1 MDKKSIIGLVL
12 IFAIFVGYMF
22 WVAPSKEEM
31 AERQRV
37 YDSTMAAQLE
47 QQRVEDSI
55 LAAKARL
62 DSLAAAG
69 DTALQG
75 SLRKV
80 ADMGAFNAAAQ
91 GEARTLTVGND
102 RMTVEFNTLGARV
115 DRVVLADYL
124 TYDSNE
130 LVLITPSEDNM
141 NLVFS
146 TEDNRVVNT
155 KDLVFTPYI
164 YGKPAGNYDWNV
176 REGDSLEVS
185 FRAEVADSL
194 TNGYLEFCYV
204 IHDNHEVDF
213 GINFVGLKE
222 MVRNTPYMD
231 FQWQNRMLRQ
241 EKVNSGSRGKSNRNS
256 DRERYY
262 SSIYYKGPKEK
273 NPNNLGLGQ
282 DKQKQVKTSLDWV
295 AFKDQYFAAILNSE
309 GGVPFENADLA
320 VTTDKRDTARNY
332 MTNMQAVIGLPY
344 DQQSGRMQM
353 SFYYGPTKLRDL
365 RAMHRGYDRMLPLGW
380 TIISKSISRYLIVPV
395 FNFLERFN
403 WNYGI
408 IIIVFTLLIRL
419 VLLPLVF
426 KSYQGGAIMR
436 ILKPE
441 MDALNKKYPQPEQ
454 AMQKQQQM
462 MALQKKAGYSPMAGC
477 LPVLIQMP
485 FLTAMFMF
493 FPIAIELRQKP
504 FLWCQDLSNYDSIL
518 DFGFNIPLYG
528 DHISLFCLLMF
539 GMQFFYTWYTMRQQA
554 GTQTMPGMK
563 FMMYFMPFMMLFIF
577 NSQSAGL
584 NLYYLI
590 SLTFTMCTM
599 ILIRRFTSE
608 KKVRAR
614 MAAYDQKHAKDNGK
628 KKKKSSFQQR
638 LEELQKQAEA
648 MQREQNR
655 RR

>member
-37 YDSTMAAQLE
+37 YDSTMQANLEAQ
-47 QQRVEDSI
+47 RIEDSI
-55 LAAKARL
+55 AAAKAL
-62 DSLAAAG
+62 QDSLAAAG
-69 DTALQG
+69 DTTLMQG
-75 SLRKV
+75 AVRKV
-80 ADMGAFNAAAQ
+80 SDMGAFNAATQ
-91 GEARTLTVGND
+91 GEVRSFTMSNHL
-102 RMTVEFNTLGARV
+102 MTVEFNTLGARV
-115 DRVVLADYL
+115 DRVVLTDYL

-146 TEDNRVVNT
+146 TEDNRVINT
-155 KDLVFTPYI
+155 KDLVFVPYLGDTDRPVYNSLI
-164 YGKPAGNYDWNV
+164 DNELALDLEEVLRV
-176 REGDSLEVS
+176 R
-185 FRAEVADSL
+185 FRAEIDDSV
-194 TNGYLEFCYV
+194 NHGYLEFAYTM
-204 IHDNHEVDF
+204 HGDSYEVGFD
-213 GINFVGLKE
+213 INFVGLKE
-222 MVRNTPYMD
+222 QVRNTPYMD

-273 NPNNLGLGQ
+273 NPNNVGMGQ
-282 DKQKQVKTSLDWV
+282 DKQKQVKTGLDWV

-320 VTTDKRDTARNY
+320 VMTDKRDSAANY
-332 MTNMQAVIGLPY
+332 LTDMGAVIGLPY
-344 DQQSGRMQM
+344 DANTGKMQM
-353 SFYYGPTKLRDL
+353 SWYYGPTKLRDL
-365 RAMHRGYDRMLPLGW
+365 RKMHRGYDRMLPLGW
-380 TIISKSISRYLIVPV
+380 TIISKSISRYLIIPV
-395 FNFLERFN
+395 FNFLERFS

-441 MDALNKKYPQPEQ
+441 MDALNKKYPAQEQ
-454 AMQKQQQM
+454 AMQKQQAM

-493 FPIAIELRQKP
+493 FPIAIELRQKS
-504 FLWCQDLSNYDSIL
+504 FLWCPDLSNYDSIL

-539 GMQFFYTWYTMRQQA
+539 GVQFFYTWYTMQQQA
-554 GTQTMPGMK
+554 GTQSMPGMK

-590 SLTFTMCTM
+590 SISFT
-599 ILIRRFTSE
+599 
-608 KKVRAR
+608 
-614 MAAYDQKHAKDNGK
+614 
-628 KKKKSSFQQR
+628 
-638 LEELQKQAEA
+638 
-648 MQREQNR
+648 
-655 RR
+655 